1 MIKVIVVEDEY
12 LLRTGLI
19 RSMPWGDYGCEVV
32 GEADSADEGIRLAGA
47 LKPDIVITDI
57 RMPGRD
63 GLEMIAAI
71 KEKLDCE
78 FIILSGYSQFE
89 YARRAVALGARGY
102 LLKPV
107 DDEEFLA
114 TLEEAVEMVR
124 HKRQFSRLLEHY
136 ERHAGD
142 EPGPEVFRLPPEPAR
157 VTDKNLSAAID
168 YIRDHCAENISC
180 AIVADALHISVST
193 LSKLFKANTGYT
205 FLEYLTLH
213 RIRRSMALLEETDLK
228 TYQIAGMVGYQDPR
242 YFSDIF
248 KRIVGMT
255 PTQYRNQ

>member
-32 GEADSADEGIRLAGA
+32 GEADCADDGIRIAEA
-47 LKPDIVITDI
+47 LRPDIVITDI
-57 RMPGRD
+57 RMPGMD

-71 KEKLDCE
+71 KERMDCE
-78 FIILSGYSQFE
+78 FIILSGYTQFE

-107 DDEEFLA
+107 DDDEFLA
-114 TLEEAVEMVR
+114 TLEESVEMVH
-124 HKRQFSRLLEHY
+124 HKRQFSHLLEQY
-136 ERHAGD
+136 GRSAGD
-142 EPGPEVFRLPPEPAR
+142 EAGGDLKRLPPEPAR
-157 VTDKNLSAAID
+157 ATDKNLAAAIE
-168 YIRDHCAENISC
+168 YIRNHCAENISC
-180 AIVADALHISVST
+180 SIVADALHISVST
-193 LSKLFKANTGYT
+193 LSKLFKSNTGYS

-213 RIRRSMALLEETDLK
+213 RIRRSMDLLEQTDLK
-228 TYQIAGMVGYQDPR
+228 TYQIAGMVGYQDAR

-248 KRIVGMT
+248 KRMVGMT
-255 PTQYRNQ
+255 PTQYRNR